1 MSDVAPEPGT
11 PPSPGPQRSA
21 AVLDFAGAPI
31 AFGLSWRR
39 LRGHAAPDRE
49 ARAEARLSG
58 AAAVAIRPQRRHY
71 GLARNLE
78 LPRMRRVKVA
88 AAAIAD
94 AYPHS
99 LIAAWPLPDGRWWCA
114 ALNGGEVY
122 PQFGDLLVDDEQAAA
137 DWFSTYRHECDWST
151 LAVPHAWEPGRAA
164 PVDLGTI
171 LAAHTG
177 TTLEPVRSSWPGSP
191 RRVAASVLVLATI
204 GLGSVWLL
212 MPERKPTRPPPPVAA
227 TKPSIASIHTPTAFA
242 ATCLRLIESVSPLLP
257 SAGWSGTR
265 SECSLEPGMTQVRL
279 KTSVKPLVREALGL
293 LPIAQEGTTVDHVQG
308 TAMIERIAALPTTG
322 RPAPDPAPD
331 AAALA
336 QTLVSAATRAG
347 ARLAIDPGARLP
359 GQTLLRWSADSI
371 RYLPAVIAA
380 FEAVPGV
387 RLTALELDLNTFG
400 WILRGEAHVAPYS

>member
-1 MSDVAPEPGT
+1 MSDIAPDRAAS
-11 PPSPGPQRSA
+11 PSPGPQRSA
-21 AVLDFAGAPI
+21 AVFDFAGTAI

-49 ARAEARLSG
+49 ARTQARLSG
-58 AAAVAIRPQRRHY
+58 ATAVAIRPQRRHY
-71 GLARNLE
+71 GLARNLD

-88 AAAIAD
+88 AASIAD

-99 LIAAWPLPDGRWWCA
+99 LIGAWPLPDGRWWCA

-122 PQFGDLLVDDEQAAA
+122 PQFGDLLVEDERAAA
-137 DWFSTYRHECDWST
+137 DWFTAYRDECDWST
-151 LAVPHAWEPGRAA
+151 LAVPQNWEPRRAA
-164 PVDLGTI
+164 PVDLAAI
-171 LAAHTG
+171 LSAHAG
-177 TTLEPVRSSWPGSP
+177 TTLEPVRSSWRGSP
-191 RRVAASVLVLATI
+191 RRVAASALALATI
-204 GLGSVWLL
+204 GLGSAWLL
-212 MPERKPTRPPPPVAA
+212 MPDRKPTRPPPPVAP

-242 ATCLRLIESVSPLLP
+242 VTCLRLIEAVSPLLP

-265 SECSLEPGMTQVRL
+265 SECSLEPGTTQVHL
-279 KTSVKPLVREALGL
+279 KTSVKPLVREALGW

-308 TAMIERIAALPTTG
+308 TATIERVAALPTTG

-336 QTLVSAATRAG
+336 QILVSAATRAG
-347 ARLAIDPGARLP
+347 ARLAIDPSARLP

-380 FEAVPGV
+380 FETVPGV